1 MSGQA
6 NLALDLGEQNLS
18 TGWVTSPPI
27 RKLKQ
32 SEIKMSAEWLHG
44 GIGSFSS
51 PTAPANFQNRVDL
64 GLERAEVLG
73 LQDNEIVYEVYA
85 YIYSGKP
92 VGMMSVDLGESKVR
106 NMIYIDSLAGHPG
119 ARNVG
124 DILIEFAVNLSEQRG
139 WSGVV
144 ELTAE
149 KGTPDF
155 YESLGFKPNNGIWD
169 VNSWTLCRL
178 TPAGTQQW
186 TNQSGHW
193 RLANVW
199 HCRTNTMVPVQGTQF
214 RN

>member
-1 MSGQA
+1 MPGSQRRGNWVGRRVDGVAHGGGLRPLCCRRALRCYNNSTKTQRGAEHRREASMSGQA

-85 YIYSGKP
+85 YIY
-92 VGMMSVDLGESKVR
+92 
-106 NMIYIDSLAGHPG
+106 
-119 ARNVG
+119 
-124 DILIEFAVNLSEQRG
+124 
-139 WSGVV
+139 
-144 ELTAE
+144 
-149 KGTPDF
+149 
-155 YESLGFKPNNGIWD
+155 
-169 VNSWTLCRL
+169 
-178 TPAGTQQW
+178 
-186 TNQSGHW
+186 
-193 RLANVW
+193 
-199 HCRTNTMVPVQGTQF
+199 
-214 RN
+214 